1 MEVFWCDDCAD
12 VYNFEI
18 SLEIDD
24 DDDERLW
31 EN

>member
-12 VYNFEI
+12 VYYFEI

-24 DDDERLW
+24 DDERLW
-31 EN
+31 EI